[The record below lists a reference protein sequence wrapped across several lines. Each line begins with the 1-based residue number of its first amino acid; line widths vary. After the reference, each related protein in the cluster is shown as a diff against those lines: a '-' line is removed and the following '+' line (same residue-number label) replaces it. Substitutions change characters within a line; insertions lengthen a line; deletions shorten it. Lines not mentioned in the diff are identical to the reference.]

1 MHHSCM
7 CYLYNSFAVYFDS
20 FLGLFWKSARI
31 GERKSQYIAAACV
44 LMAVNILFWS

>member
-1 MHHSCM
+1 MLHTFLHVTLFF
-7 CYLYNSFAVYFDS
+7 LYS

-31 GERKSQYIAAACV
+31 GERKSQYIATACV